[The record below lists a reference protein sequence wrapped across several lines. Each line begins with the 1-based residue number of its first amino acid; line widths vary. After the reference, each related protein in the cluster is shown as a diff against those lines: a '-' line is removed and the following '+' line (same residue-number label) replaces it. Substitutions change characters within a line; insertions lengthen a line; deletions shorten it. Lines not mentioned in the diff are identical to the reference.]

1 MWRTTGEETWRE
13 RGWAVF
19 EAIEKQ
25 AKTSSGYAS
34 LWSVLESPARH
45 KDEMPRCVS
54 CHLFCPPVALIV
66 GCASFFTAET

>member
-45 KDEMPRCVS
+45 KDEMPRCVNGAIS
-54 CHLFCPPVALIV
+54 SARQ
-66 GCASFFTAET
+66 SR